1 MKITN
6 TQVEIAL
13 SHVDDPDLKQSLTQL
28 GMIQNIVTG
37 DNTVAF
43 DLVLTTPA

>member
-28 GMIQNIVTG
+28 GMIQNIVAG
-37 DNTVAF
+37 ENLVAF
-43 DLVLTTPA
+43 D

>member
-13 SHVDDPDLKQSLTQL
+13 SHVDDPDLGKSLTQL
-28 GMIQNIVTG
+28 GDRKSV
-37 DNTVAF
+37 V
-43 DLVLTTPA
+43 